1 MSKNY
6 LTTRQAAA
14 RLGCSLRTIQQWF
27 DKGRLAGWTTANGH
41 RRITASS
48 VEQLR
53 HSQQAHPP
61 GAAPP
66 LSILIIEDEPTLLK
80 LYRTRIQHW
89 PFPTTVFTAPNGYEG
104 LVMVGEAQPQ
114 MLICDLRLPGVNGF
128 QIVRA
133 LREIPRYRALG
144 IVVITGLEAIEVDA
158 HGGLP
163 QNVELMGK
171 PIDFDRLEAIA
182 LAMTT
187 AHAA

>member
-1 MSKNY
+1 
-6 LTTRQAAA
+6 
-14 RLGCSLRTIQQWF
+14 
-27 DKGRLAGWTTANGH
+27 
-41 RRITASS
+41 
-48 VEQLR
+48 
-53 HSQQAHPP
+53 
-61 GAAPP
+61 
-66 LSILIIEDEPTLLK
+66 
-80 LYRTRIQHW
+80 
-89 PFPTTVFTAPNGYEG
+89 
-104 LVMVGEAQPQ
+104 MVGEAQPQ